1 MINPSENSEEQLKET
16 PTHKEGEILLQTIKR
31 NLEELQDLLTKCQ
44 GHWVGE
50 DSFYRFY
57 HGSLKVYYIQ
67 KYTEKMVG
75 MFKKISQESN
85 LEKYGLNRQFMAI
98 INEGTGIA
106 FDLSHNQE
114 WDKHTRPI
122 LEAFFHA
129 REMLKHMIVYGKKL
143 DHAPNML
150 PSGWAAVLYLF
161 NIR

>member
-1 MINPSENSEEQLKET
+1 
-16 PTHKEGEILLQTIKR
+16 
-31 NLEELQDLLTKCQ
+31 
-44 GHWVGE
+44 
-50 DSFYRFY
+50 
-57 HGSLKVYYIQ
+57 
-67 KYTEKMVG
+67 MVG